1 HIQEEEILSING
13 ERDIFS
19 VMKLMEVGDPIE
31 IELKGGQILKGNLT
45 YFSYTPPTYIIGIT
59 YTYFSNEIKQD
70 LEYFKK
76 GDKIVSINGVLIEKP
91 VDLEKFITSIQLNSD
106 ELIFS
111 VTENF
116 IDNAYRPIFND
127 ILHVEIERNNELIEI
142 QISKADFLNDISKP
156 GALVSAYPNWKPK
169 GVDFLSVPTHWANY
183 LIKLTFQSLGQLFT
197 GQLSSDD
204 VMGVVGL
211 TVVIGEAAK
220 FGLEAILEL
229 MALITISLGAF
240 NLIPIPGLDGG
251 RIIFSIYE
259 MIARKPVSPKVEA
272 IINTIGFLF
281 LILLIVFVTYNDIVR
296 FL

>member
-1 HIQEEEILSING
+1 MYGFPQVVIGDVNPGSPAEIAGLMPGDIIRKVNGKYVFNQGILSMEITSGDPLELTVIRNNEKIVTNVVPVLVGERAVFMLNNVANLEQLHIQEEEILSING

-156 GALVSAYPNWKPK
+156 GALVSAYPNWKQK
-169 GVDFLSVPTHWANY
+169 V
-183 LIKLTFQSLGQLFT
+183 LTFICPI
-197 GQLSSDD
+197 
-204 VMGVVGL
+204 
-211 TVVIGEAAK
+211 IG
-220 FGLEAILEL
+220 
-229 MALITISLGAF
+229 
-240 NLIPIPGLDGG
+240 
-251 RIIFSIYE
+251 
-259 MIARKPVSPKVEA
+259 
-272 IINTIGFLF
+272 
-281 LILLIVFVTYNDIVR
+281 
-296 FL
+296 